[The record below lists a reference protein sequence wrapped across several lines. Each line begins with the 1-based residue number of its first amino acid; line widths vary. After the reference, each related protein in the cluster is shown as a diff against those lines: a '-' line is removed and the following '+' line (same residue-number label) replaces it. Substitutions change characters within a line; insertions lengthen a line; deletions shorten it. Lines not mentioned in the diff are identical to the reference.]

1 MQLCARCGPL
11 HLKKVTP
18 LSQQT
23 PLKIEVLLSP
33 PSFFENWVKGST
45 LQSPQA
51 AERMGGGGVGRC
63 TLCKKIGALIFLYM
77 WSLQF
82 FTWVPHEGVSP
93 QHRYHLVI
101 WYHTNKVF
109 FSWGCFSPKQ
119 RKTEQKKEREN
130 SSWLALKL
138 KFAVVLRYYE

>member
-1 MQLCARCGPL
+1 MLQPTPPEKSHPSFPANPSKNWGPV
-11 HLKKVTP
+11 KP
-18 LSQQT
+18 Y
-23 PLKIEVLLSP
+23 LLFWKLGRRFDPPVP
-33 PSFFENWVKGST
+33 PSSRKNGGRGWGEVHTMQENWS
-45 LQSPQA
+45 LDFS
-51 AERMGGGGVGRC
+51 
-63 TLCKKIGALIFLYM
+63 M
-77 WSLQF
+77 WSLQS